1 MTGLRRALFLLL
13 PLIAA
18 CSRSAAAPER
28 VTHEERALAKANA
41 AWSSI
46 YSKTAEST
54 YSAQNVRRFAPY
66 SATLRD
72 GVWIV
77 RSTAPTELHGRAPQ
91 ADIRADDGDTTAS
104 GVER

>member
-1 MTGLRRALFLLL
+1 MKGIRCALFLLPTL
-13 PLIAA
+13 LGA
-18 CSRSAAAPER
+18 CSRPAPPPER

-46 YSKTAEST
+46 YSKTAEET

-66 SATLRD
+66 SATLD
-72 GVWIV
+72 NGVWTV
-77 RSTAPTELHGRAPQ
+77 RTAAPPDRHGRAPQ
-91 ADIRADDGDTTAS
+91 ADIRAADGVTTVL